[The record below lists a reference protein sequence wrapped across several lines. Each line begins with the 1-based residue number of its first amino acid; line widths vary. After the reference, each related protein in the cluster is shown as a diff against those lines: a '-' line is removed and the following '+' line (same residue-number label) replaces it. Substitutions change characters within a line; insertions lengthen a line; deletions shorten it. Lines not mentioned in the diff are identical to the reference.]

1 MLQMPPPEFMLTF
14 RTPAWR
20 LLRTAVLWPRRRLNL
35 GPLYDVLVIYHEA
48 KAGRIAVAEATER
61 LWGVLHHSDYDADTA
76 AAEVEAGR
84 ITEHESGRYLADI
97 GAAASVSVLE
107 VVSYGDRAAMVHDFH
122 VFSRYRYDAPVQM
135 LKYAAAA
142 AAAAAKE
149 KAAAEAADQA
159 GRRTTDPYLEALL
172 ASGHI
177 FVDAETGGIIRRWSP
192 LLPWTSRG
200 MHVARYHVV

>member
-1 MLQMPPPEFMLTF
+1 MERAADALAICLHVEMDDLHVMLQMPPPEFMLTF

-107 VVSYGDRAAMVHDFH
+107 VVSYGDRAAMVHDFPCL
-122 VFSRYRYDAPVQM
+122 FS
-135 LKYAAAA
+135 LSL
-142 AAAAAKE
+142 
-149 KAAAEAADQA
+149 
-159 GRRTTDPYLEALL
+159 RRTRPDAQVRS
-172 ASGHI
+172 SGSSSSSK
-177 FVDAETGGIIRRWSP
+177 RKS
-192 LLPWTSRG
+192 SS
-200 MHVARYHVV
+200 